1 MENVFESDKLII
13 KNKIMGMV
21 SNNVYYLE
29 SEGEKVIVD
38 PSCKAPEIIEYAGGK
53 DISKILITHYH
64 FDHTGAANELRNLTN
79 AKTYASKT
87 DAVNIEAGS
96 DDKFPYRRVDPCP
109 VDVKLTEGDTVK
121 IGSTT

>member
-13 KNKIMGMV
+13 KNKVMGMV
-21 SNNVYYLE
+21 SNNVYFLE
-29 SEGEKVIVD
+29 SDGEKVIVD
-38 PSCKAPEIIEYAGGK
+38 PSCKAPEIIEYAGGT

-87 DAVNIEAGS
+87 DAVNVEAGT
-96 DDKFPYRRVDPCP
+96 DDKFPYRRVEPFQ
-109 VDVKLTEGDTVK
+109 VDVKLAENDIVH